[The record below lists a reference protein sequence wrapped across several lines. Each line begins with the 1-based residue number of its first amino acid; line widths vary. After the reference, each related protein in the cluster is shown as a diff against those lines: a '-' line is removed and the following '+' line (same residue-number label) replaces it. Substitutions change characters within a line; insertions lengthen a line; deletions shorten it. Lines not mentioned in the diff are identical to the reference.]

1 MRGSKGQAHSSPSKE
16 GTQLSNGGHR
26 SQGGNPFVPLEKTEK
41 WSDGFQGKKAFMLD
55 SVTNVS
61 PEDVHKAQLRVVST
75 ARALGYSNG
84 ESKDLLEHL
93 GIAEKVEKGEG
104 QGNKQG

>member
-1 MRGSKGQAHSSPSKE
+1 
-16 GTQLSNGGHR
+16 
-26 SQGGNPFVPLEKTEK
+26 LETDK
-41 WSDGFQGKKAFMLD
+41 WGDGFHGKKASVLD
-55 SVTNVS
+55 SVTNVT
-61 PEDVHKAQLRVVST
+61 PDDVHKAQLRVVST

-84 ESKDLLEHL
+84 ESRRLLELL